1 MANRIDT
8 LEQWTQAYQIVD
20 TNIALNLEFLMTAP
34 YSDLPDSPYQLAQ
47 VHIEELY
54 DNLKM
59 LSVTGLKLVDE
70 TVSQSELMLAI
81 EALTNE
87 AQIEADLIRNTTA
100 TIDRLAESLGKVGD
114 IVGKFADL
122 PFVSLV

>member
-8 LEQWTQAYQIVD
+8 FEQWTQAYQIVD

-34 YSDLPDSPYQLAQ
+34 YSELPDSQYQLAQ
-47 VHIEELY
+47 IHIEKLY

-70 TVSQSELMLAI
+70 TVSQSELMVAI
-81 EALTNE
+81 ETLTNE

-100 TIDRLAESLGKVGD
+100 TIDRLAVSVGKVGD
-114 IVGKFADL
+114 IVSKFADL